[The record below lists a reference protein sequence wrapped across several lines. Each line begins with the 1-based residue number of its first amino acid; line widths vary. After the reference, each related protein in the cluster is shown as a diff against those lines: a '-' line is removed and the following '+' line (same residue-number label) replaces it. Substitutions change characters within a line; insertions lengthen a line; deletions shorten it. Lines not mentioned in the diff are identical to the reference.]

1 MLTITHVPA
10 TNRSGSIAEGG
21 TAQNVYTPDQQP
33 KHGFEFYNTS
43 DTVMY
48 LDWDTN
54 ATSTNGVPVAA
65 GGSYYLPG
73 PNGVVPKGRM
83 SVLCATTG
91 KTFTCKTF

>member
-1 MLTITHVPA
+1 MITTTHIPA
-10 TNRSGSIAEGG
+10 TNRSGSITAGG
-21 TAQNVYTPDQQP
+21 TAQNVYTEAQQP
-33 KHGFEFYNTS
+33 KYGFEFFNTS
-43 DTVMY
+43 DTAMY

-54 ATSTNGVPVAA
+54 ATSANGVPVPA

-73 PNGVVPKGRM
+73 DAGVIPKGRM